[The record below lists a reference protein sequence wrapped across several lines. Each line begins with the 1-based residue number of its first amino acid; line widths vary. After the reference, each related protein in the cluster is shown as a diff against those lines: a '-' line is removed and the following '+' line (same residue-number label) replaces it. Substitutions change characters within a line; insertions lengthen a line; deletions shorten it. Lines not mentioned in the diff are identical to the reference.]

1 MKFVLLY
8 TSSHF
13 KDNFI
18 NMFCIAVLLC
28 ISLAFFMSR
37 GVYIFFV
44 LERPLYEYRT
54 VFCVTFIINFLLYF
68 M

>member
-13 KDNFI
+13 KDDFI
-18 NMFCIAVLLC
+18 KMFCSAVLLG

-37 GVYIFFV
+37 GVYICLCSSV
-44 LERPLYEYRT
+44 HYLTTELY
-54 VFCVTFIINFLLYF
+54 VVSHS
-68 M
+68 